1 MKNLKIEGHPNL
13 SRDTSSR
20 AVINNNVDD
29 YQTYMKT
36 YRHRQSEKDRL
47 ASMESDL
54 TSLKTEINEIKNLL
68 INLNKQ

>member
-1 MKNLKIEGHPNL
+1 MKKLKVEGHPNL
-13 SRDTSSR
+13 TRDTSSH
-20 AVINNNVDD
+20 AIINNNVDD
-29 YQTYMKT
+29 YQNYMKT
-36 YRHRQSEKDRL
+36 YKYRQSEKDRL

>member
-36 YRHRQSEKDRL
+36 YKYRQSEKDRL
-47 ASMESDL
+47 ALMESDL
-54 TSLKTEINEIKNLL
+54 NSLKTEINEIKNLL